1 MINSAQRGDV
11 DAFNVLVLNYQDMLY
26 RIALRIVHDECIAE
40 DAVQEAMIHAFRHIR
55 SFRGGNFKSWLARV
69 TVNASYDELRRGKRH
84 LAMPLEQFTSEG
96 EEIESPEW
104 MRDSGPGPEER
115 AESSELR
122 RALHGCIKALAPDYR
137 LMVILVDME
146 GMSYDEAAQV
156 VRVPVGTVKSRLAR
170 ARMQI
175 RKSLQAH
182 RSLLPAIYQALM
194 QMDLSGVDLSRL
206 KGWACGG
213 AALPEATIRFF
224 ADRGAPICNGF
235 GMTETGPTGFLIDR
249 DAAIRKIGSVGKP
262 QMMTEARLDGVPDGQ
277 PGAGELL
284 LRGPTVTPG
293 YLDNPQATEAAFTT
307 DGWLKSGDV
316 AARDADGYYR
326 IIDRIKDMYISG
338 GENVYPAEVEKVLIT
353 HPAVL
358 EAAVIGIADPRW
370 GETGVAFLIARPGQV
385 PDPAELNFWLRER
398 LASYK
403 VPKTFLTVADFPRT
417 AAGKVRKPELRKL
430 LP

>member
-1 MINSAQRGDV
+1 MRKA
-11 DAFNVLVLNYQDMLY
+11 
-26 RIALRIVHDECIAE
+26 H
-40 DAVQEAMIHAFRHIR
+40 
-55 SFRGGNFKSWLARV
+55 GNA
-69 TVNASYDELRRGKRH
+69 
-84 LAMPLEQFTSEG
+84 
-96 EEIESPEW
+96 
-104 MRDSGPGPEER
+104 
-115 AESSELR
+115 
-122 RALHGCIKALAPDYR
+122 
-137 LMVILVDME
+137 
-146 GMSYDEAAQV
+146 
-156 VRVPVGTVKSRLAR
+156 
-170 ARMQI
+170 
-175 RKSLQAH
+175 
-182 RSLLPAIYQALM
+182 
-194 QMDLSGVDLSRL
+194 
-206 KGWACGG
+206 
-213 AALPEATIRFF
+213 
-224 ADRGAPICNGF
+224 
-235 GMTETGPTGFLIDR
+235 
-249 DAAIRKIGSVGKP
+249 VGKP